1 MGKKEIKMK
10 KIVIIV
16 TLLFLLVG
24 CRKDDGVVSA
34 EQLTDVPNTSVV
46 TVNGKDIS
54 IDVFN
59 KYYAMQS
66 YDFEKEFGKSVWDI
80 EQDGKT
86 MKEIRQDQT
95 LDYLIRV
102 ILIESYVSDKDLK
115 DTETVI
121 DEAYNRYMA
130 SIKTDSAIQLYF
142 EENGIDESF
151 LKQFLQDQYYLRV
164 YSDLRLEEISKDEKT
179 QKILFDDKFIRYKT
193 RHILLD
199 TEELLNEVLS
209 VLNDEENPADFSD
222 MARLYSIHATSAV
235 KGGDLGYILVG
246 NMPEAYEKV
255 ALEIEPYTVS
265 EPVQTE
271 YGYHLIFVDDRQM
284 LIDMIDSGM
293 PEEEIE
299 GYKADV
305 IKDYAAEEMLRMYNE
320 MESQASIEL
329 HKELLND
336 DVIDKE

>member
-1 MGKKEIKMK
+1 MK
-10 KIVIIV
+10 KIILILIMMMM
-16 TLLFLLVG
+16 LLIG
-24 CRKDDGVVSA
+24 CSKDDPDNTSDADQV
-34 EQLTDVPNTSVV
+34 EDVPNTSIAVV
-46 TVNGKDIS
+46 NDKEIS
-54 IDVFN
+54 IDLFY

-66 YDFEKEFGKSVWDI
+66 YDFEKEFGASVWDI

-95 LDYLIRV
+95 YDYLIR
-102 ILIESYVSDKDLK
+102 IALIESYIEEKNLEVNG
-115 DTETVI
+115 TVI
-121 DEAYNRYMA
+121 DEAYEKYMD
-130 SIKTDSAIQLYF
+130 SIKNDAEIKMYF

-151 LKQFLQDQYYLRV
+151 LKQFLQDQYYLRI
-164 YSDLRLEEISKDEKT
+164 YSDLRLEEITNDPKT
-179 QKILFDDKFIRYKT
+179 QEVLFTDRYIRYKT

-199 TEELLNEVLS
+199 SQEVLNEVLS
-209 VLNDEENPADFSD
+209 LLNDEENPADFSD

-284 LIDMIDSGM
+284 LQDMIDTGM
-293 PEEEIE
+293 PEEEID
-299 GYKADV
+299 GYKADL
-305 IKDYAAEEMLRMYNE
+305 IKDYAAKEMLRIYNE
-320 MESQASIEL
+320 MESKAVIVP
-329 HKELLND
+329 HKELLNEGTVD
-336 DVIDKE
+336 GE

>member
-1 MGKKEIKMK
+1 MKMK
-10 KIVIIV
+10 KIILILIMMMM
-16 TLLFLLVG
+16 LLIG
-24 CRKDDGVVSA
+24 CSKDDPDNTSDADQV
-34 EQLTDVPNTSVV
+34 EDVPNTSIAVV
-46 TVNGKDIS
+46 NDKEIS
-54 IDVFN
+54 IDLFY

-66 YDFEKEFGKSVWDI
+66 YDFEKEFGASVWDI

-95 LDYLIRV
+95 YDYLIR
-102 ILIESYVSDKDLK
+102 IALIESYIEEKNLEVNG
-115 DTETVI
+115 TVI
-121 DEAYNRYMA
+121 DEAYEKYMD
-130 SIKTDSAIQLYF
+130 SIKNDAEIKMYF

-151 LKQFLQDQYYLRV
+151 LKQFLQDQYYLRI
-164 YSDLRLEEISKDEKT
+164 YSDLRLEEITNDPKT
-179 QKILFDDKFIRYKT
+179 QEVLFTDRYIRYKT

-199 TEELLNEVLS
+199 SQEVLNEVLS
-209 VLNDEENPADFSD
+209 LLNDEENPADFSD

-284 LIDMIDSGM
+284 LQDMIDTGM
-293 PEEEIE
+293 PEEEID
-299 GYKADV
+299 GYKADL
-305 IKDYAAEEMLRMYNE
+305 IKDYAAKEMLRIYNE
-320 MESQASIEL
+320 MESKAVIVP
-329 HKELLND
+329 HKELLNEGTVD
-336 DVIDKE
+336 GE